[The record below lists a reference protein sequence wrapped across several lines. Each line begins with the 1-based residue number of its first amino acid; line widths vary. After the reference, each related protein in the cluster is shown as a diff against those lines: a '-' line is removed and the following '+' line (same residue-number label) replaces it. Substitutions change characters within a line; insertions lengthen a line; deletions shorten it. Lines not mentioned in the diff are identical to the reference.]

1 MTVTQ
6 TSASSERTG
15 TRRRVN
21 GGDGAP
27 RAATVTSA
35 KPARHTAV
43 GQARR
48 TTAAQARKRTRT
60 RQSLPRG
67 AAFAICSY
75 LASGYS
81 DAEAADWCRPEFD
94 VTPQQ
99 VARYRRGHEDEIA
112 ALREQLHEEVTLAG
126 IGVPEE
132 RVLRLNRV
140 AAHLETRFKLGD
152 HRECALLVAR
162 YLDLLKLVA
171 KQSGEGGA
179 RMGVE
184 ASQGGLAAERQEYAL
199 SGERYQAAFRALAR
213 AAAALGGVAAANRP
227 AD

>member
-6 TSASSERTG
+6 ISATPTATRA
-15 TRRRVN
+15 RRRAN
-21 GGDGAP
+21 GGDEMP
-27 RAATVTSA
+27 R
-35 KPARHTAV
+35 PARQTTA
-43 GQARR
+43 GQASKRLRRSRR
-48 TTAAQARKRTRT
+48 TTGARA
-60 RQSLPRG
+60 LPRG
-67 AAFAICSY
+67 AASAVCGY
-75 LASGYS
+75 LASGYT
-81 DAEAADWCRPEFD
+81 DAETADWLRPEFE

-132 RVLRLNRV
+132 RVLRLNR
-140 AAHLETRFKLGD
+140 AAAYLETRFRQGD

-171 KQSGEGGA
+171 KQSSDGGA
-179 RMGVE
+179 RMAAE
-184 ASQGGLAAERQEYAL
+184 SSQGGLARERQEYAL